1 MALSRPNASSLN
13 YGTAAVFGCKSA
25 AWRGGRGDASR
36 RIRTPNLLQALR
48 SPAIPFVELIA
59 DRVRRVIILM
69 IVLCGRERGY
79 RLDLRHHRP
88 FEAVGDLLL
97 RRFSKSFFLVISD
110 KNHASIGVAFIAKLA
125 VWIERIDVVPILVE
139 QFCVGHPG
147 RVVGDPDRLLVA
159 LVVAI
164 GRVWLGT

>member
-1 MALSRPNASSLN
+1 MPPFRMQ
-13 YGTAAVFGCKSA
+13 SA
-25 AWRGGRGDASR
+25 AWRGGRRDASR

-59 DRVRRVIILM
+59 DRIRRVIILM

-79 RLDLRHHRP
+79 RLDLRDHRL

-97 RRFSKSFFLVISD
+97 RRFSKSFFRVVAD
-110 KNHASIGVAFIAKLA
+110 KNHTSIGVAFIAKLA

-139 QFCVGHPG
+139 QFCVG
-147 RVVGDPDRLLVA
+147 DPDRLLIA
-159 LVVAI
+159 FVVAI
-164 GRVWLGT
+164 GRIWLGATGVA